1 MKTVRDVMTHPVQS
15 VRPETP
21 LKEVARLLIDHR
33 ISGLPVVDDSGK
45 VLGVVSEGDL
55 LMKGQEHGAVHH
67 RPLAR
72 IFGESEE
79 TRRLLAKA
87 EARTAGDAMTT
98 PALTIDAGRPINV
111 AATLMV
117 ERKVNRLPVTED
129 GRLVGIVT
137 RADVVRTFVRSDE
150 ELAEAIRDEVLV
162 RALWVDPAGF
172 TVEVVDGIAT
182 VTGRVRRRSTAAMI
196 EPMVEMVAGV
206 IAVNANVEWSE
217 DDRTIE
223 APGPDYFSPKSPS

>member
-1 MKTVRDVMTHPVQS
+1 MKTVRDIMTHPVQS

-21 LKEVARLLIDHR
+21 LKEVARLLIDRR
-33 ISGLPVVDDSGK
+33 ISGLPVVDDGGK

-55 LMKGQEHGAVHH
+55 LMKNQDHGAVHH

-79 TRRLLAKA
+79 TRRVLAKV

-98 PALTIDAGRPINV
+98 PAITIDAGRPVNA

-117 ERKVNRLPVTED
+117 EHKVNRLPVTED
-129 GRLVGIVT
+129 GRLAGIVT

-150 ELAEAIRDEVLV
+150 DLAEAIREEVLV
-162 RALWVDPAGF
+162 RALWMDPAGF

-196 EPMVEMVAGV
+196 EPMIEMLPGI
-206 IAVNANVEWSE
+206 IAVSTDVKWSE
-217 DDRTIE
+217 DDSTID